1 MLRRR
6 APVPAAVRPFCCTAA
21 LTVRGNGVD
30 NPGDAGRHRPARS
43 IRSFSM
49 RHARVLAV
57 SALATAVVVAAAAFA
72 QTTLTP
78 LPDNGPIR
86 TASLEVDF
94 SKTHWGDAKAGQ
106 TKATACAAC
115 HGADGNSTVEM
126 YPSIA
131 GQSERYVAQQMA

>member
-1 MLRRR
+1 
-6 APVPAAVRPFCCTAA
+6 
-21 LTVRGNGVD
+21 
-30 NPGDAGRHRPARS
+30 
-43 IRSFSM
+43 M

-78 LPDNGPIR
+78 LPDNGPIN

-126 YPSIA
+126 YPDRQWPAQFRRGGGDGAVRAEPHPA
-131 GQSERYVAQQMA
+131 GHA